1 ATITI
6 NGGTWDQT
14 QGATKIRVGSSGDN
28 PIGTVTVNSGT
39 MSLKS
44 TSSNNFNMTTL
55 NINNGGTVDMQSGA
69 ADTLVVAGTITVDST
84 STLKT
89 GRGIDF
95 NTGASTGTVNGTF
108 QINTGGFVSN
118 SHPPNYGSSSLL
130 KYNAGGTY
138 GRGSEWS
145 ATSGAGFPNNVQ
157 VSNNTTLDMG
167 ANSGTGIARQM
178 AGTLTIDTSSTFEMA
193 GTNAMT
199 AAITVSKNVINNGTL
214 RLSTANGGDLKV
226 GGNWTR
232 AGTFTPNGRAVF
244 FNGAGTQTVT
254 VSGGGIE
261 TFDYLIVDKASG
273 NLTFSSSPATNV
285 IVTGPSGGS
294 ALQIVNAGG
303 IDLGNS
309 NNGLTLN
316 GAVAGTN
323 ILVGGSAAP
332 ATRTITGTGTF
343 AITGGDKSV
352 TNNNSKTLTFD
363 TGVNVS
369 IFKGVDF
376 GASLTNIN
384 GTLTLGSGGFVNT
397 NAPTYGSASTLTYDC
412 TCVHGRGTQ
421 WSTTSGPGYPNDV
434 QVNTGTHVD
443 IGNMTPNVARQIA
456 GSLDAKSGGRFLM
469 VLDGPPFH
477 AMTAALTITKN
488 VLIESG
494 GSLNLSTS
502 SGGDLVP
509 QGNFTN
515 NGTFNANNRAVFFTG
530 GNTQTLADGSGTAT
544 LPYVVV
550 NKSGGTVQ
558 LNSNTTTLGPSG
570 GNSISFSTATSTVT

>member
-1 ATITI
+1 MSNNGGGFMKRVGFFLAAAFCVIALAILLNPVGQAANITSTKTGNWNDPTVWSTGTVPTSADNVTIAATHTVTVNIDNAACNDISFSASTSKIAFDAATRTLSINGNMTMTSGTPTNFGTWTAGAKLIFTGTGAQSITNYTAGVTFVKMEVNKPSGTLTLATTSANFLFTDLILTAGNFTVGSAVEMRGTSNTATITI

-44 TSSNNFNMTTL
+44 TSSNNFNITTL

-199 AAITVSKNVINNGTL
+199 AAITVSKYVINNGTL

-352 TNNNSKTLTFD
+352 TNNNSKTPTFH
-363 TGVNVS
+363 T
-369 IFKGVDF
+369 
-376 GASLTNIN
+376 
-384 GTLTLGSGGFVNT
+384 
-397 NAPTYGSASTLTYDC
+397 
-412 TCVHGRGTQ
+412 
-421 WSTTSGPGYPNDV
+421 
-434 QVNTGTHVD
+434 
-443 IGNMTPNVARQIA
+443 
-456 GSLDAKSGGRFLM
+456 
-469 VLDGPPFH
+469 
-477 AMTAALTITKN
+477 
-488 VLIESG
+488 
-494 GSLNLSTS
+494 
-502 SGGDLVP
+502 
-509 QGNFTN
+509 
-515 NGTFNANNRAVFFTG
+515 
-530 GNTQTLADGSGTAT
+530 
-544 LPYVVV
+544 
-550 NKSGGTVQ
+550 
-558 LNSNTTTLGPSG
+558 
-570 GNSISFSTATSTVT
+570 